1 MAELG
6 NTRRVYIVTGSG
18 STYAALKGEQTNSV
32 NRSAE
37 SIDISDKDSGAW
49 GNTMAGKKS
58 LTLDV
63 TVYAD
68 NTDAQQKHRGHHTY
82 RDDGDFPVLVNG
94 FAAGI
99 AGRRRAGNGGGS
111 GNILQK
117 IVIQFAVGCP
127 GDLLKGKFQLMFFTF
142 YPAGCSTL
150 FKFTFFDG

>member
-18 STYAALKGEQTNSV
+18 NTYTALKGEQTNSV

-49 GNTMAGKKS
+49 GSTMAGRKS

-68 NTDAQQKHRGHHTY
+68 NTDENQLAILTAFYKDQTVKVFVGKLGE
-82 RDDGDFPVLVNG
+82 GDIPAEGEAFDAVITSISDTND
-94 FAAGI
+94 AGSV
-99 AGRRRAGNGGGS
+99 ATRAMS
-111 GNILQK
+111 L
-117 IVIQFAVGCP
+117 AS
-127 GDLLKGKFQLMFFTF
+127 KGAPTI
-142 YPAGCSTL
+142 YPSV
-150 FKFTFFDG
+150 